1 MNPRLISVITPTFN
15 SGAKIAATVASVLSQ
30 RRGLYEFL
38 SSAARPRAPWRIY
51 AHLAAAA
58 KRPVVMISCHP
69 KNGSLLEDTSPAR
82 FGPFGA
88 ECRVVQPESLLSP
101 CQGKCCSHEPHCI
114 LAVTS
119 EKVIAAVDDLIQEIG
134 MASPPPVPNA
144 AGNRWNGR
152 RN

>member
-38 SSAARPRAPWRIY
+38 SSAARPTAPWRIY

-69 KNGSLLEDTSPAR
+69 KNGSLLEDPLPPGSVHLALNAVSFSR
-82 FGPFGA
+82 NRSFRHVR
-88 ECRVVQPESLLSP
+88 E
-101 CQGKCCSHEPHCI
+101 KCCSHEPHCI

-119 EKVIAAVDDLIQEIG
+119 EKVIAVVDDLIQEIG